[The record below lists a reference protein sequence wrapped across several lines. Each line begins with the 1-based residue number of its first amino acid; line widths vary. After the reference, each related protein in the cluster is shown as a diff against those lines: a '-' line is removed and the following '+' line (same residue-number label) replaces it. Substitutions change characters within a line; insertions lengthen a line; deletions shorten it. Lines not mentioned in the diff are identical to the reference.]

1 MLVRRFC
8 ERKESSVTL
17 VRRFCDKTRSVT
29 SVTETIAVGEQK
41 VGVPVFP
48 KQEGSHVIGLSRR
61 PKNRSQATPIRLYS
75 RLRLYSC
82 SCLYGAGSC
91 GCQRNFQ
98 TSTRRHWHQR
108 PNLVR
113 WSLTMPSQF
122 TCVLTDA
129 RGFRPQLTALIRAGA
144 VRRTA

>member
-1 MLVRRFC
+1 M
-8 ERKESSVTL
+8 
-17 VRRFCDKTRSVT
+17 RRFCDKTRSVT

-48 KQEGSHVIGLSRR
+48 KQEGSHVIGLPRR

-98 TSTRRHWHQR
+98 TSTRRHGHQR
-108 PNLVR
+108 PNLVH
-113 WSLTMPSQF
+113 WSITAPSQF

-129 RGFRPQLTALIRAGA
+129 RVVQAATYRSDWSGCRTSHGVTKITAGKMCRS
-144 VRRTA
+144 